1 MPTSALQQHIF
12 LISQFLLRE
21 KMLSN
26 ISRSLSNRKKDHPPT
41 RGETILQPRRKAVHV
56 KTQHAGSKR
65 IQSTA
70 RGTEA
75 MREIY
80 DMVGD
85 ERNHTQYVRPGGATA
100 SSCAHNHICCS
111 SFPGR
116 GSADTCALRERMSR
130 NAGDRTSR
138 WGRTGLKG
146 LRVRELYQ
154 SVNNAAPE
162 KYSPIASY

>member
-1 MPTSALQQHIF
+1 MKASEDAKTGPSLAEGEMPTSALQQHIF

-41 RGETILQPRRKAVHV
+41 RGETYLTTTAQSRTRHNTTRRVQKD
-56 KTQHAGSKR
+56 T
-65 IQSTA
+65 STA

-85 ERNHTQYVRPGGATA
+85 ERNHTQYVRLGGAAA
-100 SSCAHNHICCS
+100 SSCAHSRICCS
-111 SFPGR
+111 PFR
-116 GSADTCALRERMSR
+116 GEGPRIHAHSA
-130 NAGDRTSR
+130 
-138 WGRTGLKG
+138 K
-146 LRVRELYQ
+146 V
-154 SVNNAAPE
+154 
-162 KYSPIASY
+162 